1 MNKIYTSLILVFA
14 LIVMWTVYLTNVK
27 NDDSLTVRY
36 YTIEELL
43 TKEASITKVKVGGLI
58 KPDSISI
65 NETDQL
71 EVSFYVYQG
80 SDSLKVYYY
89 GIRPDLF
96 KDDAPIVLPSIKGL
110 DAYIPQEEFFDSKL
124 LERVNKARPILTKNL
139 GTPKKIKNKA
149 ARKLPNKF
157 LNRPTNLKIPKKKN

>member
-96 KDDAPIVLPSIKGL
+96 KDNAEVVVAG
-110 DAYIPQEEFFDSKL
+110 AFDDNL
-124 LERVNKARPILTKNL
+124 IIATELQTKCASRYEGDLKNIE
-139 GTPKKIKNKA
+139 KI
-149 ARKLPNKF
+149 
-157 LNRPTNLKIPKKKN
+157 

>member
-1 MNKIYTSLILVFA
+1 MHKIYTSLILVFA

-36 YTIEELL
+36 YTIGELL

-96 KDDAPIVLPSIKGL
+96 KDDAEVVVAG
-110 DAYIPQEEFFDSKL
+110 AFDDNL
-124 LERVNKARPILTKNL
+124 IIATELQTKCASRYEGDLKNIE
-139 GTPKKIKNKA
+139 KI
-149 ARKLPNKF
+149 
-157 LNRPTNLKIPKKKN
+157 

>member
-1 MNKIYTSLILVFA
+1 MNKIYTSLILVFT
-14 LIVMWTVYLTNVK
+14 LIVIWTIYLTNVE
-27 NDDSLTVRY
+27 NDDNSLTVRY
-36 YTIEELL
+36 YTIEELS
-43 TKEASITKVKVGGLI
+43 TKESSITKVKVGGLI

-96 KDDAPIVLPSIKGL
+96 KDDAEVVVAG
-110 DAYIPQEEFFDSKL
+110 AFDNNL
-124 LERVNKARPILTKNL
+124 IIATELQTKCASRYEGDLKNIE
-139 GTPKKIKNKA
+139 KI
-149 ARKLPNKF
+149 
-157 LNRPTNLKIPKKKN
+157 